1 MFECVNHQYIDI
13 HHTKNQTEI
22 TLSSCSILVLK
33 SLFKFISQ
41 CNLVPYLES
50 SMCKDGTELDNC
62 DSTVPKPRYRSFWE
76 CNCKAYKY
84 KKKSI
89 Y

>member
-22 TLSSCSILVLK
+22 TLRSCSILVLK
-33 SLFKFISQ
+33 SLFKFMSQ
-41 CNLVPYLES
+41 CNLVPHLES
-50 SMCKDGTELDNC
+50 SMCKGGTELDNC
-62 DSTVPKPRYRSFWE
+62 DSTVPKPRYRSFG
-76 CNCKAYKY
+76 NVIVKLINI
-84 KKKSI
+84 KKSI